1 MTEFDLGALMQQAQQ
16 LQQQVQEMQ
25 AKLAEQS
32 VEGSAG
38 AGMVKVTMSGDQRV
52 TAVVIDDAV
61 VGEDKEMLQDLI
73 VAAFN
78 NALERSKELAGSQ
91 LGGMMPP
98 GMMPPGG
105 LGGLFGGG

>member
-16 LQQQVQEMQ
+16 MQQKVQEMQ
-25 AKLAEQS
+25 AKLADQE

-38 AGMVKVTMSGDQRV
+38 AGMVKVTMTGDQRV
-52 TAVVIDDAV
+52 KAVHIDPAV
-61 VGEDKEMLQDLI
+61 MGEDREMLQDLV

-78 NALERSKELAGSQ
+78 NALERSKALAGSQ
-91 LGGMMPP
+91 FGSMIPP